1 MVVRYIDHGKR
12 AIFGDLVYTRDDKT
26 GYYLNSTVHQRLH
39 RAVYERCNGAIP
51 KGYHIH
57 HVDHN
62 RGNNE
67 PENLI
72 ALPQKEHLKRHEEEM
87 TEELREKLRSN
98 IRQKAMPA
106 AAEWHRSAEGRAWH
120 AEHYKQHADALHGS
134 RWMACAQCGVEFY
147 GAANGMTR
155 FCSNACKSAW
165 RRKARID
172 NEVRKCIYCGR
183 EYETNKY
190 SSGRTCSRSCANRM
204 RAALRSSKACEAATG
219 GTGV

>member
-67 PENLI
+67 PDNLI
-72 ALPQKEHLKRHEEEM
+72 AVTGKDHKRIHAAEM
-87 TEELREKLRSN
+87 TEETRKRLCINLDKNAR
-98 IRQKAMPA
+98 PA
-106 AAEWHRSAEGRAWH
+106 AAKWHGSDAGRAWH
-120 AEHYKQHADALHGS
+120 AKHYAEMHDKLH
-134 RWMACAQCGVEFY
+134 RREWM
-147 GAANGMTR
+147 
-155 FCSNACKSAW
+155 
-165 RRKARID
+165 
-172 NEVRKCIYCGR
+172 
-183 EYETNKY
+183 
-190 SSGRTCSRSCANRM
+190 
-204 RAALRSSKACEAATG
+204 LCE
-219 GTGV
+219 